1 MLICK
6 LFMTLLVTFFNVDL
20 LRPFLNQIKKKDDFQ
35 ILLLYKDR
43 DNINMTIC
51 D

>member
-1 MLICK
+1 
-6 LFMTLLVTFFNVDL
+6 MTLLVTFFNVDL